1 MRGKPLLAITVMS
14 LMGAAVA
21 TYAPASYAAGQSA
34 SEQAIGRWATPTKH
48 GIVEIAP
55 CGASICGRLVESDS
69 IRANPAFAD
78 GKNKNPALR
87 SRPLKGLTILQG
99 FTRSTDGW
107 EGGSIYNPEDG
118 GTYKATIT
126 IADADTLK
134 LKGCIVWPLCKTQTW
149 KRLR

>member
-1 MRGKPLLAITVMS
+1 MKGKPLLAVTVLS
-14 LMGAAVA
+14 LIGAAAA
-21 TYAPASYAAGQSA
+21 TYATPTLATPAD
-34 SEQAIGRWATPTKH
+34 QAIGRWATPSKH
-48 GIVEIAP
+48 GVVEIAP
-55 CGASICGRLVESDS
+55 CGASICGRLLESDH

-78 GKNKNPALR
+78 SNNKNPALR
-87 SRPLKGLTILQG
+87 NRPLKGLTILQG
-99 FTRSTDGW
+99 FTRSNDGW